1 MGRPPISASDRCPAF
16 PQEGCVA
23 SLWANPKRQPLYH
36 KFAVV
41 ECCYLWNFPVWQS
54 ELDKRMTVG
63 YGIMLAYGGKCEN
76 GGGMRLA

>member
-1 MGRPPISASDRCPAF
+1 MGRPPISASGRCQAF

-36 KFAVV
+36 KFAVG

-63 YGIMLAYGGKCEN
+63 YGIMLAYGDKCEN